1 MAINV
6 CRFQVV
12 DANCGR
18 FGMDLDGEML
28 GCPFQYFEKSFIR
41 RLERCAKSISAEE
54 NMAVLLTIRGNMM
67 RRVLSTRGSGME
79 VVHGK
84 SETISIR
91 RRV

>member
-6 CRFQVV
+6 CRFEAV

-18 FGMDLDGEML
+18 LGMELDGKML
-28 GCPFQYFEKSFIR
+28 GCPFQYFERSFIR

-54 NMAVLLTIRGNMM
+54 NMAAMLKIRGNMM
-67 RRVLSTRGSGME
+67 RPVLSTRGSGMD